1 MDILRKI
8 DVFDNK
14 TERLVTELNI
24 ESFELNLFKKRFDVK
39 EQDPLMYNCYQI
51 TSSTVDLF
59 PNITFEFE
67 KYSYYVVC
75 YQV

>member
-1 MDILRKI
+1 MEVVRQI

-14 TERLVTELNI
+14 TEKLVQEVDLHSFDLELYKQR
-24 ESFELNLFKKRFDVK
+24 FEVK
-39 EQDPLMYNCYQI
+39 AEDPLMYEVYEI

-59 PNITFEFE
+59 PNVAFDLE
-67 KYSYYVVC
+67 KYSYYLCC